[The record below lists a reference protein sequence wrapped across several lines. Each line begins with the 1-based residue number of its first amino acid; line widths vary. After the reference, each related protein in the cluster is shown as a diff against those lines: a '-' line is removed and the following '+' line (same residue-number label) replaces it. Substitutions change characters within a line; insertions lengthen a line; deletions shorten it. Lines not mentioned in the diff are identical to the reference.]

1 MTLISCG
8 RTWVAGLGDGGKPRR
23 DSQRREL
30 RSSAAV
36 GRRGVPLHNHQF
48 HSHPGASHYLKYK
61 ILTHPELRPFE
72 VALLLG
78 APGRDDDYGNH
89 Q

>member
-1 MTLISCG
+1 MEENLDEILSDENSGPPLPSGDEAYLCIIISFTLL
-8 RTWVAGLGDGGKPRR
+8 A
-23 DSQRREL
+23 
-30 RSSAAV
+30 
-36 GRRGVPLHNHQF
+36 H
-48 HSHPGASHYLKYK
+48 GASHDLKYK

-72 VALLLG
+72 VLLG